1 MNFTKVIFLFLFVIF
16 FYGYCVYVNKKI
28 HLPPCNV
35 IYIHHNK
42 SMITS
47 PYPDGSNFDKLDNKY
62 KIDK

>member
-1 MNFTKVIFLFLFVIF
+1 MNIKKVIFVFLFILF
-16 FYGYCVYVNKKI
+16 FYGYCVYENKKL

-42 SMITS
+42 SMTNS
-47 PYPDGSNFDKLDNKY
+47 PYPDGSNFDKLDKY